1 MKKRTAWV
9 LAACVLAVTLGA
21 AAVGALALLMRGGG
35 GGGPRLSGT
44 SYLALDLSG
53 PIPED
58 APTDLGN
65 FLERRPPTLRTLVE
79 SIDRAAADANVKGL
93 VVRVSSL
100 PASGWGQVQ
109 ELRDAITR
117 FRASNKPAYAHLEFC
132 GNKEYYLATA
142 DTYSP

>member
-21 AAVGALALLMRGGG
+21 AAIGALALLMRGGA
-35 GGGPRLSGT
+35 GGPRLSGS
-44 SYLALDLSG
+44 SYLALDLAG

-79 SIDRAAADANVKGL
+79 SIDRAAADSDVKGL

-100 PASGWGQVQ
+100 P
-109 ELRDAITR
+109 
-117 FRASNKPAYAHLEFC
+117 
-132 GNKEYYLATA
+132 
-142 DTYSP
+142 